1 MVLDRMLF
9 RNAAILVV
17 VALLFSAASQLG
29 CKDTHPEEGGG
40 TVQASKETEEQIGLL
55 EGQDYFIFS
64 YGDWGGTQGYA
75 DPASGGNLSLNVT
88 DAPSLETV
96 MSFGYASRSKLE
108 ISPDASMLLLIET
121 LFAVDELPLRLTDR
135 ISGEEIWNSAIKG
148 RGENWSSRIENV
160 WWDIEGNYLI
170 VECKAISTIM
180 GKASY
185 EERKMSHLWWFV
197 TLDLAAGE
205 EIAILDLIDE
215 DATGRVKTE
224 DLTGAQYSAG
234 RLYLVLPDYPLT
246 DFEEYDNVRS
256 VNSFDIYAIDT
267 VTGESEKIGMHGL
280 LGRPVLAKYF
290 VLPDGESIIA
300 QTEAYVENGTSKPM
314 GGFIQKIDP
323 ATGEWVTLLDAG
335 GDDAY
340 NLHSVN
346 KDGSKIC
353 YTHYKFLPTGFEI
366 THNVRNLDN
375 GRTWELP
382 VTSTWIQFWLSP
394 SGEYVAALN
403 LVKTGELTMI
413 TVDTGEKRLIAT
425 GTDTGSP
432 NPVGFLGGL
441 GNGM

>member
-1 MVLDRMLF
+1 MVLNRMLF
-9 RNAAILVV
+9 RNTAIFVV
-17 VALLFSAASQLG
+17 VALLFGVASQLG
-29 CKDTHPEEGGG
+29 CKKAPPEEG
-40 TVQASKETEEQIGLL
+40 TTAQASKETEEQVGPL
-55 EGQDYFIFS
+55 GGHDYFIFS
-64 YGDWGGTQGYA
+64 FGDWGGVKGYA
-75 DPASGGNLSLNVT
+75 DPASGGNITLNVT
-88 DAPSLETV
+88 DASTMETV
-96 MSFGYASRSKLE
+96 MSFGYASRTKLA
-108 ISPDASMLLLIET
+108 ISPDASRLLLIET
-121 LFAVDELPLRLTDR
+121 LSAVDELPLLLTDR
-135 ISGEEIWNSAIKG
+135 ISGEEIWNIAIKG
-148 RGENWSSRIENV
+148 RGENWASRIENV
-160 WWDIEGNYLI
+160 WWDIEKNYLI
-170 VECKAISTIM
+170 VECKAISKIM
-180 GKASY
+180 GRASY

-197 TLDLAAGE
+197 TLDLATGE

-267 VTGESEKIGMHGL
+267 VTGESEKIEMRGL

-300 QTEAYVENGTSKPM
+300 QTEAYVDDGTSKPL
-314 GGFIQKIDP
+314 GGFVQKIDT
-323 ATGEWVTLLDAG
+323 ATGEWETLLDAG

-366 THNVRNLDN
+366 THNVRNLAD

-382 VTSTWIQFWLSP
+382 ITSTWFQFWLSP

-403 LVKTGELTMI
+403 LIKTGELTMI
-413 TVDTGEKRLIAT
+413 TVDTGETRLIA
-425 GTDTGSP
+425 GSTDTGFP
-432 NPVGFLGGL
+432 NPVGFLGEL